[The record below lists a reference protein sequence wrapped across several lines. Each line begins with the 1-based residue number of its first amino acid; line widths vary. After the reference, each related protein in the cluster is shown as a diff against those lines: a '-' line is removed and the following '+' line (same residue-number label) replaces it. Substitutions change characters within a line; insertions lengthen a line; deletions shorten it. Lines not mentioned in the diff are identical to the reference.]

1 MSDPCQHTDKMARY
15 DRLFRRFDSSRHAIF
30 EWLVISASIS
40 ILVLAYHMGRE
51 IHRIGEAMELV
62 NSIAKE
68 QLTVMQEIHA
78 AVHEE
83 GRRNTDN
90 REAIACG
97 TQKGKK

>member
-15 DRLFRRFDSSRHAIF
+15 DRLLRRFESSRHAIF

-51 IHRIGEAMELV
+51 IRRIGEAMMLV
-62 NSIAKE
+62 NAISKE
-68 QLTVMQEIHA
+68 QLIVLHEIHS